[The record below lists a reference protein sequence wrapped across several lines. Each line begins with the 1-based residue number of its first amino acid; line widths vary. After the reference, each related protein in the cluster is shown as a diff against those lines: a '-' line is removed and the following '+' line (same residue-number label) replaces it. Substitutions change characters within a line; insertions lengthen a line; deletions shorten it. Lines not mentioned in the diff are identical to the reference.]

1 MKNKFETIYAIIGWI
16 IIAYAV
22 FALINFLMKN

>member
-16 IIAYAV
+16 IIAYAIY
-22 FALINFLMKN
+22 ALIHFFILK